1 MQRAAA
7 RFSTATAVSANP
19 AVSATSG
26 AAPAELMQMKGMKLI
41 GRPLYLDFQ
50 ATTPMDPRVLD
61 AMLPFMVEQY
71 GNAHSRTHYFGWESE
86 QAVETARKEIAAL
99 IGSSDPQSI
108 IFTSGATESNNL
120 ALKGVAHFY
129 KEKKKHIITVQVCT
143 RGSDFRPLYFLPFVF
158 LVSHRIVIPPLN
170 FIARRPSTS
179 ACSTRVG
186 SCSSRAST

>member
-1 MQRAAA
+1 MTGTAQKDDRRAG
-7 RFSTATAVSANP
+7 SNEP
-19 AVSATSG
+19 
-26 AAPAELMQMKGMKLI
+26 
-41 GRPLYLDFQ
+41 RPIYLDYQ

-129 KEKKKHIITVQVCT
+129 KEKKKHIITVQVCFL
-143 RGSDFRPLYFLPFVF
+143 GSVSGLFSLFAIRFHR
-158 LVSHRIVIPPLN
+158 SHRIASYFIPVRVVIHIPRL
-170 FIARRPSTS
+170 FAL
-179 ACSTRVG
+179 
-186 SCSSRAST
+186 